1 MKKKL
6 KKLSI
11 YEFIADNKKA
21 VFIIAEDAEDAYL
34 KAKSTFSGK
43 LELHN
48 KKKLKSLNYPYCVQ
62 VSILP
67 F

>member
-11 YEFIADNKKA
+11 YEFIADNKKS
-21 VFIIAEDAEDAYL
+21 VVVIAKNAEDAYL

-48 KKKLKSLNYPYCVQ
+48 KKKLKSLTYPYLVQ
-62 VSILP
+62 VSVLP

>member
-11 YEFIADNKKA
+11 YEFIADNKKS
-21 VFIIAEDAEDAYL
+21 VFVIAKNAEDAYL
-34 KAKSTFSGK
+34 KAKSTGLVK
-43 LELHN
+43 PELHS
-48 KKKLKSLNYPYCVQ
+48 KRRLKSLTYPYSVQ
-62 VSILP
+62 VSVLP